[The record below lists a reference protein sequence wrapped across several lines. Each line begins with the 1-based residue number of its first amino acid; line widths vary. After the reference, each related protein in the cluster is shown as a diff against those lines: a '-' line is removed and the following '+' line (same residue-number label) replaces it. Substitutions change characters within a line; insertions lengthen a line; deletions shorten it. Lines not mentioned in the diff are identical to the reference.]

1 MLQMVRTLA
10 QFTIALEDMR
20 DIGDG
25 IDAAFATSGLSG
37 AAEELPEKGCGSR
50 GGTEVTAKGVPGT
63 EPGVPGGVRGW
74 DGGAGMRHVWTRV
87 QSPAPVGS
95 APRLPWQRCLHP
107 HPRLDTPGILW
118 VAGRGDAPARRGGDG
133 GAGAIAATAPP
144 ALIYTAEASLVG
156 NTPIPMAAGADPEGA
171 EHPGGGRMRPG

>member
-50 GGTEVTAKGVPGT
+50 GGTEVMARGVPGA
-63 EPGVPGGVRGW
+63 ERGGSGGMRGSG
-74 DGGAGMRHVWTRV
+74 GGAGMRHVWTRV
-87 QSPAPVGS
+87 RNPGTCGVCAAIAVATVPPSSSS
-95 APRLPWQRCLHP
+95 AR
-107 HPRLDTPGILW
+107 HPRDSRGCGEGGMLPPG
-118 VAGRGDAPARRGGDG
+118 GGDG
-133 GAGAIAATAPP
+133 GLEPSLPP
-144 ALIYTAEASLVG
+144 
-156 NTPIPMAAGADPEGA
+156 PPQ
-171 EHPGGGRMRPG
+171 R

>member
-63 EPGVPGGVRGW
+63 EPGGPGGMRG
-74 DGGAGMRHVWTRV
+74 
-87 QSPAPVGS
+87 
-95 APRLPWQRCLHP
+95 
-107 HPRLDTPGILW
+107 
-118 VAGRGDAPARRGGDG
+118 
-133 GAGAIAATAPP
+133 
-144 ALIYTAEASLVG
+144 
-156 NTPIPMAAGADPEGA
+156 
-171 EHPGGGRMRPG
+171 

>member
-50 GGTEVTAKGVPGT
+50 GGTEVMAEGVPGMERGGGRWDAGVRWGCMDASCLDT
-63 EPGVPGGVRGW
+63 CAEPGTCG
-74 DGGAGMRHVWTRV
+74 VWTAIAV
-87 QSPAPVGS
+87 ATVPPSSSS
-95 APRLPWQRCLHP
+95 AR
-107 HPRLDTPGILW
+107 HPRDSLDCGEGGCSRLGRVMGGLEPSLPPPPPG
-118 VAGRGDAPARRGGDG
+118 
-133 GAGAIAATAPP
+133 
-144 ALIYTAEASLVG
+144 LIYTAEAS
-156 NTPIPMAAGADPEGA
+156 AGGKYPNS
-171 EHPGGGRMRPG
+171 HGGRG

>member
-50 GGTEVTAKGVPGT
+50 GGTEVMAEGVPGM
-63 EPGVPGGVRGW
+63 ERGG
-74 DGGAGMRHVWTRV
+74 
-87 QSPAPVGS
+87 PVGCGGEVGVHGCVMFGHVC
-95 APRLPWQRCLHP
+95 RTRHLWG
-107 HPRLDTPGILW
+107 LDRDCRGNGASILILSSTPPGFSGL
-118 VAGRGDAPARRGGDG
+118 RGGGMLPARGG
-133 GAGAIAATAPP
+133 
-144 ALIYTAEASLVG
+144 
-156 NTPIPMAAGADPEGA
+156 
-171 EHPGGGRMRPG
+171 